1 MKRSVVEEDW
11 FGLLRVFGEIG
22 RGRENENENKNE
34 YE

>member
-1 MKRSVVEEDW
+1 MKRSAAEEDRP
-11 FGLLRVFGEIG
+11 GLLRVFGEIG